1 MINKAYM
8 LILKIDVYKQN
19 ILKSFGDNQLR
30 VILIYGNKETEWLY
44 QRRKNQRAKGT
55 NGMLAGTAKQH

>member
-8 LILKIDVYKQN
+8 LIKEIDVYKQN
-19 ILKSFGDNQLR
+19 ILKSFGDNHLK
-30 VILIYGNKETEWLY
+30 VILLYGNKETEWQY

-55 NGMLAGTAKQH
+55 IGMLSGKGKQQ

>member
-1 MINKAYM
+1 VINKAYM

-19 ILKSFGDNQLR
+19 ILKSFGDNQLK

-55 NGMLAGTAKQH
+55 KGTLFGKEKQQ

>member
-1 MINKAYM
+1 VINKAYM

-30 VILIYGNKETEWLY
+30 VIL
-44 QRRKNQRAKGT
+44 
-55 NGMLAGTAKQH
+55 

>member
-1 MINKAYM
+1 M
-8 LILKIDVYKQN
+8 LIKKIDVYKQN
-19 ILKSFGDNQLR
+19 ILKSFGDNQLK

-55 NGMLAGTAKQH
+55 KGTRSGKGKQQ

>member
-1 MINKAYM
+1 M

-19 ILKSFGDNQLR
+19 ILKSFGDNQLK
-30 VILIYGNKETEWLY
+30 VILLYGNKETEWLY

-55 NGMLAGTAKQH
+55 KGTLSGKGKLQ